1 MHSVLAMEA
10 LITRRERERHLAI
23 NQPLNLRVSKPFAA
37 NLQIKSLVHGATPS
51 EVARLLMD
59 IGCQQLGWDLDS
71 PV

>member
-1 MHSVLAMEA
+1 MHSDLAMKT
-10 LITRRERERHLAI
+10 LIARRERERHLTI
-23 NQPLNLRVSKPFAA
+23 NQHLNLRVSKPFAA